1 MDQESTL
8 RALLDLT
15 ESLGI
20 EVRRAPGSGAGWDFE
35 GASLIRLG
43 DREILFLD
51 IGAPRGAQIAA
62 VAAGLA
68 GRDEIEQ
75 MFLPPEIREIIDR
88 LDDRTS
94 GPMR

>member
-1 MDQESTL
+1 MDQKSKL

-20 EVRRAPGSGAGWDFE
+20 EIRRAPPHGAGWDFE

-51 IGAPRGAQIAA
+51 AKTSRAAQIAA
-62 VAAGLA
+62 VAAALA

-75 MFLPPEIREIIDR
+75 MFLPPEIRETIEHG
-88 LDDRTS
+88 DDRT
-94 GPMR
+94 